1 MEAEVFNV
9 QAQAQEQ
16 VRELMG
22 MSVTDTNG
30 TKVGTIKQVY
40 LNDDS
45 GAPEWVTVHTGW
57 FGMRESFVPL
67 TGAHKNGDVLEVPYD
82 KETIKGAPN
91 VDADEHLSHAQI
103 VDLYRHYG
111 VRPPGGRRTGE
122 QEPQRGTDA
131 DRRVSGE
138 ESPTAQAA
146 EAETAEAE
154 TAATGTADTETARTG
169 SGPGTAAG
177 TGTAGPSGTAGA
189 PGSGDTGG
197 VAGTPGVAGRSAAA
211 APGMAVRPEKGGGQG
226 GRGERQAMP
235 PQSPREGAEAPMT
248 EITRSEEQMRIG
260 TERHESGRVRVRK
273 WVETEMVEQTI
284 PVSHEEIRID
294 REPIV
299 GGEPSSG
306 ASLSEDEQEIIL
318 YEERPVVTKETV
330 PVERIRIRT
339 DRVQDEQTVRGEIR
353 KERVE
358 VTRDDGARGETAGTA
373 ETAETAATAETGK
386 RGRRAGGR

>member
-1 MEAEVFNV
+1 MFNV
-9 QAQAQEQ
+9 QAQTQ

-45 GAPEWVTVHTGW
+45 GSPEWVTVHTGW

-67 TGAHKNGDVLEVPYD
+67 AGTRRNQDALQVPYD

-122 QEPQRGTDA
+122 QGPQQGTDE
-131 DRRVSGE
+131 DREVAGE
-138 ESPTAQAA
+138 E
-146 EAETAEAE
+146 
-154 TAATGTADTETARTG
+154 ARTAKG
-169 SGPGTAAG
+169 GD
-177 TGTAGPSGTAGA
+177 TAGA
-189 PGSGDTGG
+189 AGKEGAQGRAGAQGEAASQGAAGKPETQGAPG
-197 VAGTPGVAGRSAAA
+197 AA
-211 APGMAVRPEKGGGQG
+211 GMAVRPEKGG
-226 GRGERQAMP
+226 RERQAAP
-235 PQSPREGAEAPMT
+235 PQSAREGADAPMT
-248 EITRSEEQMRIG
+248 EITRSEERLRIG
-260 TERHESGRVRVRK
+260 TERHESGRVRVHK
-273 WVETEMVEQTI
+273 WVETEMVEHTI

-294 REPIV
+294 REPIA
-299 GGEPSSG
+299 GGEPSSNV
-306 ASLSEDEQEIIL
+306 SLSEDDQEIIL

-339 DRVQDEQTVRGEIR
+339 DQVQDEQTVRGEIR
-353 KERVE
+353 KERIE
-358 VTRDDGARGETAGTA
+358 VTRDEIPTEKEPRT
-373 ETAETAATAETGK
+373 
-386 RGRRAGGR
+386 

>member
-1 MEAEVFNV
+1 MFNV

-67 TGAHKNGDVLEVPYD
+67 AGARKNQDVLEVPYD

-122 QEPQRGTDA
+122 QGPQRETGG
-131 DRRVSGE
+131 DRRASGGE
-138 ESPTAQAA
+138 DATASA
-146 EAETAEAE
+146 EAAQ
-154 TAATGTADTETARTG
+154 
-169 SGPGTAAG
+169 GTAAG
-177 TGTAGPSGTAGA
+177 TETAGPSPAKGA
-189 PGSGDTGG
+189 PGTGG
-197 VAGTPGVAGRSAAA
+197 TTGMPSTAGMPGVPGAAGRSAA

-248 EITRSEEQMRIG
+248 EITRSEEQMRVG

-318 YEERPVVTKETV
+318 YEERPVITKETV

-358 VTRDDGARGETAGTA
+358 VTRDDGARGETA